1 VRPRFRIIMFNIRNE
16 FSMEKARD
24 PVAQAP
30 FSVQYVGSAN
40 RINFASGLLNC
51 GIITDP
57 KFFLGE
63 RG

>member
-1 VRPRFRIIMFNIRNE
+1 MFNIRNE

-30 FSVQYVGSAN
+30 FSVQYVGFVN
-40 RINFASGLLNC
+40 RINFASGFLSC
-51 GIITDP
+51 GIITDSA
-57 KFFLGE
+57 FFLGG